1 MTPNGRKWLS
11 LNQVAE
17 KLSVSR
23 TMVNQYRERKDFP
36 VPIQFDGGKKL
47 AFVADE
53 IEDWMAAREA
63 SRLGDRIGAGRI
75 AA

>member
-23 TMVNQYRERKDFP
+23 TMVNQYRERKAFP
-36 VPIQFDGGKKL
+36 VPIQLMEAKNSPSSPTKSKIGWPPARQAGL
-47 AFVADE
+47 A
-53 IEDWMAAREA
+53 IELAP
-63 SRLGDRIGAGRI
+63 AG
-75 AA
+75 